1 MTTRLAEP
9 PGRTQPISRTQGW
22 HRPLLFVAA
31 GMLLLSLIATGGLFL
46 DDRVLVG
53 APLWL
58 KPLKFT
64 ISFAIYAATLSWM
77 LSLQQRA
84 RRTGW
89 WMGALVA
96 VALVV
101 EIGLMVVQIGIRGR
115 QLHFNQAT
123 ELDTNFTI
131 VMGMTIY
138 VLWAA
143 NLVIAILAMFQRL
156 GDRATT
162 LAIRLGL
169 VITLIGLAL
178 GMLMVMP
185 TAEQQAAIDDGQTLP
200 IVGAHSVGVPD
211 GGPGLPGLGWSTIGG
226 DLRIPH
232 FVGIHALQ
240 LLPLLALLLARLL
253 PGFGARVRSRL
264 VWVAAG
270 TYVGGLA
277 LLTWQALRGQPL
289 FRPDLATLEALGL
302 LIGFAIIASVL
313 VIRGAGSADR
323 VAAASDVT
331 S

>member
-1 MTTRLAEP
+1 
-9 PGRTQPISRTQGW
+9 
-22 HRPLLFVAA
+22 
-31 GMLLLSLIATGGLFL
+31 
-46 DDRVLVG
+46 
-53 APLWL
+53 
-58 KPLKFT
+58 
-64 ISFAIYAATLSWM
+64 
-77 LSLQQRA
+77 
-84 RRTGW
+84 
-89 WMGALVA
+89 
-96 VALVV
+96 
-101 EIGLMVVQIGIRGR
+101 
-115 QLHFNQAT
+115 
-123 ELDTNFTI
+123 
-131 VMGMTIY
+131 
-138 VLWAA
+138 
-143 NLVIAILAMFQRL
+143 
-156 GDRATT
+156 
-162 LAIRLGL
+162 
-169 VITLIGLAL
+169 
-178 GMLMVMP
+178 MLMVMP